1 VACLERSEEVPDYP
15 NILYVHSHDTGRWV
29 EPYGYPVQTPNI
41 QKLAEE
47 GVLFR
52 KAFCAAP
59 TCSGSRACL
68 LTGQYAHSNG
78 MVGLAHRG
86 FPLNDY
92 RQHIVHTLHDLG
104 YWSGLIGEQHISKKP
119 EVIGYDE
126 VIKIDTSHVDD
137 VAPVAIDLLTKR
149 LRQPFFL
156 SVGFFETHREFFQPS
171 SPKKANYVLPP
182 PNLPDTPEIRG
193 DMAAY
198 HASAHSLDVGIER
211 VLDALDASGIAE
223 NTLVICTTDHGLAF
237 PGAKATLYD
246 RGLGVMLILRGP
258 GGFTGGKATDALVSH
273 IDLFPTI
280 CDLVGV
286 EHPEY
291 LQGRSLL
298 PLVNG
303 QAEEI
308 RDAIFAEKTYHVAY
322 EPERCVRTH
331 RWKYIRR
338 FGDRRT
344 PVLPN
349 TDDGPSKD
357 LLLAN
362 GWAERTIPHEQLYDL
377 VFDPN
382 EGCNLADDPTL
393 SAVLDEMRGS
403 LDAWMRETEDPLLDG
418 PVSAP
423 PGAELNDPDQVSP
436 DEPTTFV
443 G

>member
-1 VACLERSEEVPDYP
+1 MPDYP

-86 FPLNDY
+86 FPLKDY
-92 RQHIVHTLHDLG
+92 RQHIVHTLRKLG
-104 YWSGLIGEQHISKKP
+104 YWSGLVGEQHISKKP

-126 VIKIDTSHVDD
+126 VIKIDTNHMDD
-137 VAPVAIDLLTKR
+137 VAPVAVELLTKR

-171 SPKKANYVLPP
+171 SPKKANYILPP
-182 PNLPDTPEIRG
+182 PNLPDTPEIRQ

-198 HASAHSLDVGIER
+198 HASAHSLDMGIER
-211 VLDALDASGIAE
+211 VLDALDASGIVD

-237 PGAKATLYD
+237 PGAKATLFD

-258 GGFTGGKATDALVSH
+258 GGFTGGKASDALVSH
-273 IDLFPTI
+273 IDLYPTI
-280 CDLVGV
+280 CDLVGI
-286 EHPEY
+286 ERPDY
-291 LQGRSLL
+291 LQGESLL
-298 PLVNG
+298 PLVNVD
-303 QAEEI
+303 AEEV
-308 RDAIFAEKTYHVAY
+308 REAIFAEKTYHVAY

-338 FGDRRT
+338 FGDREKR
-344 PVLPN
+344 VLAN
-349 TDDGPSKD
+349 VDDGPTKD
-357 LLLAN
+357 LLLAS
-362 GWAERTIPHEQLYDL
+362 GWGERRIPQEQLYDL
-377 VFDPN
+377 VFNPN
-382 EGCNLADDPTL
+382 ETRNMAGDPAAAGIL
-393 SAVLDEMRGS
+393 EDLRGR
-403 LDAWMRETEDPLLDG
+403 LDAWMRETQDPLLDG
-418 PVSAP
+418 PVPAP
-423 PGAELNDPDQVSP
+423 PGAEINTPDQLSP
-436 DEPTTFV
+436 NDPTTFIS
-443 G
+443 